1 MKYRIL
7 GDDIQLVEILLE
19 PGEMVQLETGAMTFM
34 DTDVHMKTTTGGLL
48 KGLKRMLAGES
59 LFITRFHNP
68 TQRPLSVAF
77 ASAFPNHP
85 PGPEPGGWGVPGP
98 AHVLP
103 GGHLPG
109 GHQHRLHPPLGD
121 RTLRWGWVHSA
132 AVRGDRLGVLERGRR
147 HRREGPGPGRGAQG
161 VDTGCIVG
169 FAPTVDYDIQFV
181 KGFKN
186 ILFGGEGLF
195 LGVVRGPGRVYL
207 QSLPLS
213 RLARTASSPPR
224 VVRWERR
231 VELRG
236 WGTGSSRGC

>member
-1 MKYRIL
+1 M
-7 GDDIQLVEILLE
+7 
-19 PGEMVQLETGAMTFM
+19 
-34 DTDVHMKTTTGGLL
+34 
-48 KGLKRMLAGES
+48 
-59 LFITRFHNP
+59 
-68 TQRPLSVAF
+68 
-77 ASAFPNHP
+77 
-85 PGPEPGGWGVPGP
+85 
-98 AHVLP
+98 
-103 GGHLPG
+103 
-109 GHQHRLHPPLGD
+109 
-121 RTLRWGWVHSA
+121 
-132 AVRGDRLGVLERGRR
+132 
-147 HRREGPGPGRGAQG
+147 
-161 VDTGCIVG
+161 DTGCIVG